1 MSNYH
6 VRAMKIAPPEWLSLN
21 AVQSYRLGQNAAAE
35 IAAQA
40 DAEIADLSAEL
51 ESALKRVAE
60 LESANCQLRGQ
71 IDAEWVAAETAAK
84 ADARIAELECENK
97 QLEARLDDLR
107 KMVVSRN
114 SETAWE
120 VQESKRLSAE
130 LESARAGESAALER
144 VAEMAGLLAAACC
157 PNCDGSGAFLARN
170 QELVTREMA
179 IDAEDESLEGATY
192 RDAEIEPCQWC
203 YEKENVLAQVRKN

>member
-40 DAEIADLSAEL
+40 DAEIA
-51 ESALKRVAE
+51 
-60 LESANCQLRGQ
+60 
-71 IDAEWVAAETAAK
+71 
-84 ADARIAELECENK
+84 ELECENK

-107 KMVVSRN
+107 NMFVSCN
-114 SETAWE
+114 SEIAWE
-120 VQESKRLSAE
+120 IQESKRLSAE

-144 VAEMAGLLAAACC
+144 VAEMAGLLASACC
-157 PNCDGSGAFLARN
+157 PNCDGSGAFLVHSRESA
-170 QELVTREMA
+170 TREMA
-179 IDAEDESLEGATY
+179 IDAEDESLEGALY
-192 RDAEIEPCQWC
+192 RTH
-203 YEKENVLAQVRKN
+203 RR